1 VRPLLWPHGAAAPI
15 ALPLPA
21 GASGASAASINDA
34 GIVVGWAYS
43 GDDVSLVAWKVA
55 VVNGVWA
62 VQDTEVILTS
72 PVWLVGLNITNRGY
86 VCTSLNSRAHRLR
99 LSWDD
104 EQVWEVAGSRT
115 QLFDISSQASGINE
129 AGTVCGLYYDGG
141 RSWAFAMNVVGE
153 LLDLPQLPGG
163 RGGTTR
169 YEIRN
174 NGASGLNNATPLQVV
189 GTATIVIVDT
199 FEDRGS
205 VGVLWNVGAGAV
217 DLDAIASRDV
227 YPHDSNDAGWI
238 VGDAVDTENFL
249 LRQPVV
255 LIPSR

>member
-1 VRPLLWPHGAAAPI
+1 
-15 ALPLPA
+15 
-21 GASGASAASINDA
+21 
-34 GIVVGWAYS
+34 
-43 GDDVSLVAWKVA
+43 
-55 VVNGVWA
+55 
-62 VQDTEVILTS
+62 
-72 PVWLVGLNITNRGY
+72 
-86 VCTSLNSRAHRLR
+86 

-163 RGGTTR
+163 RGGRTR